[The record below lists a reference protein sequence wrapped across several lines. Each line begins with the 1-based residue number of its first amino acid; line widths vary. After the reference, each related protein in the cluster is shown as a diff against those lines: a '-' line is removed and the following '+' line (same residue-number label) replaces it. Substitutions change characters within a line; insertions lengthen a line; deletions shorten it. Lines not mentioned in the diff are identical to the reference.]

1 MGTSSKKREA
11 YSTTTESY
19 DSFGRLAAVTEPL
32 GTGVTTR
39 YTYDVGNRLTKVC
52 ANSVGT
58 TCTQTRLFTYDNLGL
73 LRAESIPEKATNV
86 TIAGVAG
93 CTNASVCYPSYDAKG
108 HLISR
113 SDAGTALSFAYD
125 RAERLTAV
133 SGSSGVLKSFTFDDT
148 NLHGYSAG
156 KLRQAIARNR
166 EGSTEVATVTE
177 SYEYLGRGGA
187 PSKKTTRLQWLP
199 APALDHTFTQT
210 MDVND
215 LGALERQSY
224 PFRDG
229 VGDPERAAFFA
240 YDQGMLT
247 KVLPYY
253 VEGITYHPSGMVKTI
268 THAKRVTDVQSGAS
282 DSRTIASN
290 MMARPDT
297 ISATPTSGT
306 QWSSGTYQYD
316 GAGNIKAIGS
326 DTYSYDKVSRLVTS
340 SVADQSGGGTKTQN
354 ATYDAY
360 GNIGSFDYDGTSRDR
375 TFSVSASTNRLSS
388 TTGSEGQTTVAYD
401 ARGNVTQALEHTFT
415 WDALGQLIRVTKGT
429 AVNDRYAYTADGER
443 ILTADAIT
451 NKKLITLRGADAKV
465 LREYLISGSTWD
477 YKDYVHAGGQ
487 LVTTVSSTSGIRHY
501 HLDHLGST
509 RLVTD
514 RGGAR
519 SKAYTYLPY
528 GLETTAPS
536 AGSPENAEDRLRFTG
551 HERDFHAVDNEMD
564 TFDYFHARTYSA
576 VLGRF
581 LSVDPVRGSAKNP
594 QAWNLV
600 SYSRNAPLIV
610 VDPTGRLVVLAG
622 DRWRALWTIRNA
634 IPAHLRKYVKAKK
647 LKDGRWV
654 LDKRALLLAS
664 KTTSTNFAN
673 LLSVGIS
680 QKVVQVATSIEQCV
694 VREKGGTTRIES
706 FDKDGMS
713 AGLFLPAESTEGGRA
728 SSLYLNPFAG
738 AKEKAGTL
746 AHELAHAARY
756 MGGRSDWNED
766 WEIASSSANS
776 IVLRPAKYLVDAED
790 EANENWDP
798 FVPPSN

>member
-1 MGTSSKKREA
+1 MIERDGMKVALMEREA
-11 YSTTTESY
+11 TRTMPVSSARRHRC
-19 DSFGRLAAVTEPL
+19 GPPL
-32 GTGVTTR
+32 PV
-39 YTYDVGNRLTKVC
+39 
-52 ANSVGT
+52 SV
-58 TCTQTRLFTYDNLGL
+58 L
-73 LRAESIPEKATNV
+73 SK
-86 TIAGVAG
+86 
-93 CTNASVCYPSYDAKG
+93 
-108 HLISR
+108 
-113 SDAGTALSFAYD
+113 SDAGTALTFAYD

-166 EGSTEVATVTE
+166 EGATDVATITE
-177 SYEYLGRGGA
+177 SYEYFGRGGA
-187 PSKKTTRLQWLP
+187 ASKKTTRLQWLP

-210 MDVND
+210 VDVND

-229 VGDPERAAFFA
+229 VGDPERSVFYA
-240 YDQGMLT
+240 YDQGMLA

-253 VEGITYHPSGMVKTI
+253 VEGISYHPSGMVKTI
-268 THAKRVTDVQSGAS
+268 THAKRVTDVQTGAS
-282 DSRTIASN
+282 DSRTIAST

-306 QWSSGTYQYD
+306 QWSSGAYQYD

-375 TFSVSASTNRLSS
+375 TFSVSTSTNRLAS
-388 TTGSEGQTTVAYD
+388 TTGSEGTKTVAYD

-443 ILTADAIT
+443 ILTNDAIT
-451 NKKLITLRGADAKV
+451 SKKLITLRGADARV

-487 LVTTVSSTSGIRHY
+487 LVTTVSSTSGIRYY

-519 SKAYTYLPY
+519 SKAYSYLPY

-564 TFDYFHARTYSA
+564 TFDQMHARSYTA

-581 LSVDPVRGSAKNP
+581 LSVDPGDDSHRAVPQSWNKFAYVRGNP
-594 QAWNLV
+594 L
-600 SYSRNAPLIV
+600 RL
-610 VDPTGRLVVLAG
+610 VDPSGMNADMTCKPVEGGGTECTVTATIAIYPSDPSVEPKDLEKVAGQLKESIDTAWTGSFAGEDGTVQVTTSVTVTVVKSKEDAAKTGADNQIGMKPGGTPEDTYNRINPRGLVATVLPFVRGTTTGTVQMGTAGLLGGHEFGHMIGLRDRLGRGGFMDASRVLAREEVG
-622 DRWRALWTIRNA
+622 AGPEDFKKALGASPSSR
-634 IPAHLRKYVKAKK
+634 L
-647 LKDGRWV
+647 LKGYW
-654 LDKRALLLAS
+654 
-664 KTTSTNFAN
+664 
-673 LLSVGIS
+673 
-680 QKVVQVATSIEQCV
+680 
-694 VREKGGTTRIES
+694 
-706 FDKDGMS
+706 
-713 AGLFLPAESTEGGRA
+713 
-728 SSLYLNPFAG
+728 
-738 AKEKAGTL
+738 
-746 AHELAHAARY
+746 
-756 MGGRSDWNED
+756 
-766 WEIASSSANS
+766 
-776 IVLRPAKYLVDAED
+776 
-790 EANENWDP
+790 
-798 FVPPSN
+798 

>member
-1 MGTSSKKREA
+1 MIERDGMKVALMEREA
-11 YSTTTESY
+11 TRTMPVSSARRHRC
-19 DSFGRLAAVTEPL
+19 GPPL
-32 GTGVTTR
+32 PV
-39 YTYDVGNRLTKVC
+39 
-52 ANSVGT
+52 SV
-58 TCTQTRLFTYDNLGL
+58 L
-73 LRAESIPEKATNV
+73 SK
-86 TIAGVAG
+86 
-93 CTNASVCYPSYDAKG
+93 
-108 HLISR
+108 
-113 SDAGTALSFAYD
+113 SDAGTALTFAYD

-166 EGSTEVATVTE
+166 EGATDVATITE
-177 SYEYLGRGGA
+177 SYEYFGRGGA
-187 PSKKTTRLQWLP
+187 ASKKTTRLQWLP

-210 MDVND
+210 VDVND

-229 VGDPERAAFFA
+229 VGDPERSVFYA
-240 YDQGMLT
+240 YDQGMLA

-253 VEGITYHPSGMVKTI
+253 VEGISYHPSGMVKTI
-268 THAKRVTDVQSGAS
+268 THAKRVTDVQTGAS
-282 DSRTIASN
+282 DSRTIAST

-306 QWSSGTYQYD
+306 QWSSGAYQYD

-375 TFSVSASTNRLSS
+375 TFSVSTSTNRLAS
-388 TTGSEGQTTVAYD
+388 TTGSEGTKTVAYD

-443 ILTADAIT
+443 ILTNDAIT
-451 NKKLITLRGADAKV
+451 SKKLITLRGADAKV

-514 RGGAR
+514 RGGVR
-519 SKAYTYLPY
+519 SKAYSYLPY

-551 HERDFHAVDNEMD
+551 HERDFHAVDNEID
-564 TFDYFHARTYSA
+564 SFDYFHARYYWA
-576 VLGRF
+576 VLARLLSTDPMRGRPSSPQSWNAYSYARNRPLVLSDPSGQLAVLTGNALRTVVILRRLLPPNARKHVGTKVVDGKTVIDKEKLAKARGDSANLKNLKSIANSDQLVEINTVATSVTRSEKGGGTVTEAWTPGGANDGITLSPTQSRTGNAQIFVNPF
-581 LSVDPVRGSAKNP
+581 LTGADLGETLGHEMVHGAKLVSGDPAWAQDMVWSVDPS
-594 QAWNLV
+594 
-600 SYSRNAPLIV
+600 
-610 VDPTGRLVVLAG
+610 DPTRSNMIVT
-622 DRWRALWTIRNA
+622 R
-634 IPAHLRKYVKAKK
+634 P
-647 LKDGRWV
+647 
-654 LDKRALLLAS
+654 LDILEA
-664 KTTSTNFAN
+664 
-673 LLSVGIS
+673 
-680 QKVVQVATSIEQCV
+680 Q
-694 VREKGGTTRIES
+694 
-706 FDKDGMS
+706 
-713 AGLFLPAESTEGGRA
+713 
-728 SSLYLNPFAG
+728 
-738 AKEKAGTL
+738 
-746 AHELAHAARY
+746 
-756 MGGRSDWNED
+756 
-766 WEIASSSANS
+766 
-776 IVLRPAKYLVDAED
+776 D
-790 EANENWDP
+790 EATKNWYLLP
-798 FVPPSN
+798 